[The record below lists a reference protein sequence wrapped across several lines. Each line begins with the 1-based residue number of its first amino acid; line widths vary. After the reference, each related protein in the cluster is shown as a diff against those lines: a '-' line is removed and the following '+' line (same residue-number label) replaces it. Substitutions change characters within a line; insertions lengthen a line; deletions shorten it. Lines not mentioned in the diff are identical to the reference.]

1 MKTGILVGIYSI
13 EIKALQCLHACNGPF
28 FVLFPFIYDFAN
40 YAMNI
45 PILMVDSLNLM

>member
-13 EIKALQCLHACNGPF
+13 EIEALHACNGPF